1 MPRRYARRLHVTAST
16 ATFRGRDVGSI
27 ASPQKATAT
36 SRIASIV
43 ASRTPGSFRA
53 PMVETPGT
61 PSASQGTPTTRR
73 LVVDQLYF
81 GVEARAFHAGAE
93 RMLKRISAHAS
104 ERARINVRTLGED
117 FRLDGA
123 ASWALLRALVGA
135 KLLHP
140 EGAGSYVATA
150 RFREYAL
157 ASVVMPLSRARAK
170 ALIEEVGAI
179 AARINADWNRNPYVI
194 KLVAVSGSYMSRR
207 DRLPELSLWV
217 VLRRRLPLQRRRRST
232 AQKDTAMRRIVAEV
246 CAPSS
251 FIRLRLVRDK
261 QEVQRPFSVVYQTN
275 EGVIEPSGPAWE
287 KLRDWG
293 ASISRRLAAR

>member
-1 MPRRYARRLHVTAST
+1 M
-16 ATFRGRDVGSI
+16 
-27 ASPQKATAT
+27 SP
-36 SRIASIV
+36 IASIA
-43 ASRTPGSFRA
+43 ASRTSDSFPA
-53 PMVETPGT
+53 PMVEAPGT
-61 PSASQGTPTTRR
+61 PSASEGAPKTRR
-73 LVVDQLYF
+73 LVVGQQYF
-81 GVEARAFHAGAE
+81 GIEARAFHAGAE
-93 RMLKRISAHAS
+93 RMLARISAHAP
-104 ERARINVRTLGED
+104 ERTRINVRTLGED

-123 ASWALLRALVGA
+123 ASWALLRALVAG

-140 EGAGSYVATA
+140 EGAGSYIATA
-150 RFREYAL
+150 RFREYAV
-157 ASVVMPLSRARAK
+157 ASVVTPLSRTRAK

-179 AARINADWNRNPYVI
+179 AARINAAWNRNPYVI

-207 DRLPELSLWV
+207 DLLPELSLWL

-232 AQKDTAMRRIVAEV
+232 VEKDIAMRRIVAEV

-251 FIRLRLVRDK
+251 FIRVRLVRDK

-275 EGVIEPSGPAWE
+275 EGVIEPSVPAWG

>member
-1 MPRRYARRLHVTAST
+1 V
-16 ATFRGRDVGSI
+16 
-27 ASPQKATAT
+27 
-36 SRIASIV
+36 
-43 ASRTPGSFRA
+43 
-53 PMVETPGT
+53 VETSGT

-73 LVVDQLYF
+73 LVIDQLYF

-93 RMLKRISAHAS
+93 RMLKRISAHAP

-123 ASWALLRALVGA
+123 ASWALLRALVAG

-170 ALIEEVGAI
+170 ALIEEVSAI
-179 AARINADWNRNPYVI
+179 AARVNADWNRNPYVI

-207 DRLPELSLWV
+207 PRLPELSLWV
-217 VLRRRLPLQRRRRST
+217 VLRRRLPQRRRRST
-232 AQKDTAMRRIVAEV
+232 AEKDTAMRRIVAEV

-261 QEVQRPFSVVYQTN
+261 EEVQRPFSVVYQTN
-275 EGVIEPSGPAWE
+275 EGVIEPSLPAWE

-293 ASISRRLAAR
+293 VSISRRLAAR